1 MNAAVQADTASSC
14 LTSASLAGNISLCH
28 HSRIGSATFD
38 KLPLSLQ
45 ALEAHVDK
53 HAPHGAKVAFRLLG
67 FKAHPYSMPK
77 DTIVNKAAA
86 KVTV

>member
-14 LTSASLAGNISLCH
+14 LTSASLAGNTSLCH
-28 HSRIGSATFD
+28 HSCIGSATFD

-53 HAPHGAKVAFRLLG
+53 HAPHGAFRLLG

>member
-1 MNAAVQADTASSC
+1 MC
-14 LTSASLAGNISLCH
+14 
-28 HSRIGSATFD
+28 
-38 KLPLSLQ
+38 LSLQ

-53 HAPHGAKVAFRLLG
+53 HAPHGAKVTFRLLG